1 MAPFPVA
8 NSTLVSAILQHS
20 LINTSALLQSSLLLH
35 ARTATPVGPSTQ
47 TSTSVEGAPATFS
60 GGSTYANSPRTYIGI
75 GPAIVTN
82 VPALAYSNG
91 ASSRTSTHP
100 RLGFIALVSL
110 VPILFAI
117 VGYLVW
123 RRSRKRQSPAR
134 PPIRPRQKRSETA
147 RALVAG
153 EDPPPSLA
161 SSLPRDI
168 IRAMNA
174 APGPSTVAGDESD
187 GKHNYPPSAATPA
200 KPSDPPYT
208 YFSTGPET
216 PLPPLPTLEITS
228 PNSSAPSS
236 PSPATPTFGPPSLMA
251 DDQSALDRFSWDFKC
266 KGKHHSADSVTVMLS
281 GDSEPIFVKDDGPV
295 GDTLSSNDTGD
306 HQLSQ
311 GNTGGVREIASSTEC
326 ERSDSPCSSVRGE
339 IFVLVPSSSGPE
351 VNAAKEPLRPGC
363 TVTSDNCTRSDAPSP
378 LDTSTNS
385 VSSAL
390 LSALG
395 LDSFDSSTSQKP
407 SSPLPSPTLIA
418 NVPPRLEHIVAMDS
432 FSFDIDFKPFHIQ
445 VVQSRPASSST
456 TEASHHCGETQRSV
470 TDNLESKLQSVIS
483 TPRSASRSAA
493 TVLLYDDDD
502 EEVKGSPKVRPVIYT
517 PNHRSVSPTTS
528 YLKLKS
534 SASSSSVVTPRLDLV
549 AETQIHSEEYTFS
562 ECSVVLPEI
571 TLTDVTN
578 MSYLRSSVS
587 LPGAVSS
594 CGKDSI
600 TRSHSSLNP
609 VSYSSSF

>member
-8 NSTLVSAILQHS
+8 NSTLISAILQHS
-20 LINTSALLQSSLLLH
+20 LINTSALLQSSLLH

-47 TSTSVEGAPATFS
+47 TSTSVEGVPATFS

-82 VPALAYSNG
+82 IPALAYSNG
-91 ASSRTSTHP
+91 SSSRASTHP

-147 RALVAG
+147 RALAAG

-174 APGPSTVAGDESD
+174 APGPTIATGDETD
-187 GKHNYPPSAATPA
+187 GKHEYPPSSATPN

-208 YFSTGPET
+208 YFSTALEIS
-216 PLPPLPTLEITS
+216 LPPLPTWEATS

-236 PSPATPTFGPPSLMA
+236 PGPTTPTFSPSSLAA
-251 DDQSALDRFSWDFKC
+251 DDKATLDRFSWDFKC
-266 KGKHHSADSVTVMLS
+266 KGKLDSADSDSGMLS
-281 GDSEPIFVKDDGPV
+281 DDYDPILVEDVGRA
-295 GDTLSSNDTGD
+295 GDTLSSNDRDTD
-306 HQLSQ
+306 DRQLSQ
-311 GNTGGVREIASSTEC
+311 EDIGCVEVITSTEC
-326 ERSDSPCSSVRGE
+326 EPSDSTCINVRGE
-339 IFVLVPSSSGPE
+339 VFVLVPSTSSPKA
-351 VNAAKEPLRPGC
+351 NAGKELLGPGC
-363 TVTSDNCTRSDAPSP
+363 PLSSNNCTRSDASSP
-378 LDTSTNS
+378 LNTSSST

-395 LDSFDSSTSQKP
+395 LDGFDSSTSQKASTN
-407 SSPLPSPTLIA
+407 SSFPMPIA
-418 NVPPRLEHIVAMDS
+418 DEPPRLEHIVAMDS
-432 FSFDIDFKPFHIQ
+432 FSFDIDFEPFHIQ

-456 TEASHHCGETQRSV
+456 KEASHAHDETKQSM

-483 TPRSASRSAA
+483 TRRSASRSAS

-502 EEVKGSPKVRPVIYT
+502 EEVNGSPKVRPVICS
-517 PNHRSVSPTTS
+517 PIHRSESPTTAN
-528 YLKLKS
+528 LKLMS

-549 AETQIHSEEYTFS
+549 AETQIHSEEYTFP
-562 ECSVVLPEI
+562 ECPVVLPEI

-578 MSYLRSSVS
+578 TSYLRSCDR

-594 CGKDSI
+594 GGEDSI
-600 TRSHSSLNP
+600 RSHSSRNP